1 MAFVATALSAEPRS
15 YSLGPVKEQLFTYT
29 ALSGDTSGT
38 LTATALST
46 IFAIIID
53 GGMRHSAAP
62 TFSGNV
68 ATLAFVDPSTGG
80 LFGTIRVIGR

>member
-1 MAFVATALSAEPRS
+1 MALVATAISAEPRS
-15 YSLGPVKEQLFTYT
+15 YSIGPVKEQILIYT

-38 LTATALST
+38 VTAAALKE
-46 IFAIIID
+46 IFAIVVD

-62 TFSGNV
+62 TFAGNV